1 MKVFLTG
8 ASGFVGTEIGK
19 RLVEAGHEVRA
30 LVHKSNSLPHGMQA
44 VQGDI
49 LNRDSLVT
57 AMQGCDA
64 VVHLVGII
72 REAPQ
77 KGVTFQRMHVE
88 GTQNVVDAA
97 IEVGARRFLQM
108 SALGARAGASSP
120 YHKTKWAAEEYVRE
134 SGLEWTVFRPSVIY
148 GPGDGFVTL
157 LADVLKKAPVFP
169 IFGHGRFPLSP
180 VARHDVAEGFV
191 RALARPETAGRA
203 YEVGGPDKIP
213 YLDVIQGIGRA
224 LGKKRVL
231 TFSVPVALVRPVV
244 TVLEGFSFFPITSS
258 MLTML
263 LEGNACDPQSFAGDF
278 DLRLT
283 RFPDGIGYIRD

>member
-8 ASGFVGTEIGK
+8 ASGFVGREIGK
-19 RLVEAGHEVRA
+19 RLLEAGHEVRA
-30 LVHKSNSLPHGMQA
+30 LVHSNSSLPSGMQA

-49 LNRDSLVT
+49 LNRESLVA

-72 REAPQ
+72 REAPR

-97 IEVGARRFLQM
+97 IEAGAQRFLQM
-108 SALGARAGASSP
+108 SALGARAGAASP
-120 YHKTKWAAEEYVRE
+120 YHKSKWAAEEYVRN
-134 SGLEWTVFRPSVIY
+134 SGLDWTVFRPSVIY

-157 LADVLKKAPVFP
+157 LAGVLKQAPAFP

-191 RALARPETAGRA
+191 RALERPETAGQA
-203 YEVGGPDKIP
+203 YEVGGPEQIP
-213 YLDVIQGIGRA
+213 YRDVIQGIGRA
-224 LGKKRVL
+224 LGKRRVL

-244 TVLEGFSFFPITSS
+244 SLLEGFSFFPITSS

-263 LEGNACDPQSFAGDF
+263 LEGNACDAGRFAADF
-278 DLRLT
+278 DLQLT
-283 RFPDGIGYIRD
+283 RFQSGIGYVRD